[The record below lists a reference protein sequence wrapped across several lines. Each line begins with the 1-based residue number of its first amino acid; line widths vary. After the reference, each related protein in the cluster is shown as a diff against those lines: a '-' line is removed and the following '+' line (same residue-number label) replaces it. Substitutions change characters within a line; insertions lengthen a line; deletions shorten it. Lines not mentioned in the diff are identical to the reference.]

1 MPILRNARHEKFCR
15 EYVID
20 HNASKAAIRA
30 GFTNG
35 PGIGVTA
42 SRLLKDPKISERIA
56 YLDEKHMKA
65 ADITAERVLEE
76 LGRIAFAK
84 AVDGVKNSDK
94 TTALRM
100 LAQRFKLIGS
110 EADEALNNLAMSFAE
125 RVTAAQARMKTGGK
139 P

>member
-1 MPILRNARHEKFCR
+1 MPILRNQRHEKFAR

-20 HNASKAAIRA
+20 HNASQAAIRA

-42 SRLLKDPKISERIA
+42 SRLLKDPKIADRIA
-56 YLDEKHMKA
+56 YLDEKHLKA

-76 LGRIAFAK
+76 LARIAFAK
-84 AVDGVKNSDK
+84 AVDPVKNSDK

-100 LAQRFKLIGS
+100 LAQKFKLIGS
-110 EADEALNNLAMSFAE
+110 DEAANDVAGMLMAQLS
-125 RVTAAQARMKTGGK
+125 AARARSRTEDK